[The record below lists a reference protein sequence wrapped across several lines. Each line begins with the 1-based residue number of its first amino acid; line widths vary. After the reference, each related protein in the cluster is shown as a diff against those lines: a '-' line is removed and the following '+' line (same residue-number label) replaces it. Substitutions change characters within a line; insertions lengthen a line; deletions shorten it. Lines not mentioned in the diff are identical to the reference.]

1 MKKLLLLCAL
11 LPFVVTAQTSLN
23 TSLLYHWMDSTIIG
37 TSLYDNAYNEVWGM
51 AYNNKEFAVIGSTDG
66 THIFDVTDPASS
78 SQVAYIPG
86 AAQGTAIVH
95 RDYHDFDGYLYIVC
109 DEGSST
115 LQIVDISDLPNS
127 FNIVYDSDSLIKRAH
142 NIFIDESTSHLY
154 VCSEKQIG
162 VGNNFNAL
170 HIYDL
175 SNPELP
181 THWYTY
187 NDVSHVHDAY
197 VKNDTAFLNCGNQG
211 LRIVDFSMVAPL
223 LAVMHEELGSLTTY
237 PDAGYNHSG
246 WLTDDGN
253 YYVMADENHG
263 YEMKILDVSDYS
275 NPTVVSTFF
284 SGVSQ
289 MESMPHNQII
299 NGNYVYTAHYHDGI
313 YIHDISDPNNP
324 ILVAFYDTFDPT
336 HYNSYMGAWGVYP
349 FLPSGNILVSDMQ
362 TGLYVFE
369 IDYDG
374 HTLLEENSVNNL
386 KLFPN
391 PTKEMLNIQFDGEG
405 LLKMFDVSGKLLQ
418 TKVVMGGEVLNLTEL
433 QSGFYVVQLEI
444 EKKVY
449 HQKFIKQ

>member
-1 MKKLLLLCAL
+1 MKRLLLLFAL
-11 LPFVVTAQTSLN
+11 FPFVLFAQNSLN
-23 TSLLYHWMDSTIIG
+23 TSLLYHWIDSTIIG
-37 TSLYDNAYNEVWGM
+37 TTLYDNAYNEVWGM
-51 AYNNKEFAVIGSTDG
+51 VYNNREFAVIGSTDG
-66 THIFDVTDPASS
+66 THIFDVTDPYAST
-78 SQVAYIPG
+78 QVAYIPG
-86 AAQGTAIVH
+86 AAQGAAIVH
-95 RDYHDFDGYLYIVC
+95 RDYHDLDGYLYIVC
-109 DEGSST
+109 DEGAST
-115 LQIVDISDLPNS
+115 LQIVDVSNLPSS
-127 FNIVYDSDSLIKRAH
+127 FNIVYDSDSLLKRAH

-162 VGNNFNAL
+162 FGNNFNAL

-211 LRIVDFSMVAPL
+211 FRIVDFSMVAPL
-223 LAVMHEELGSLTTY
+223 LTVMHEELGSLTSY
-237 PDAGYNHSG
+237 SDAGYNHSG
-246 WLTDDGN
+246 WLTNDGN

-263 YEMKILDVSDYS
+263 YKMKMIDVSDYS
-275 NPTVVSTFF
+275 NPVVVSTFF
-284 SGVSQ
+284 SGVND

-299 NGNYVYTAHYHDGI
+299 NGNYVYTAHYHDGV
-313 YIHDISDPNNP
+313 YVHDISDPYNP

-374 HTLLEENSVNNL
+374 LTSLEENSLNDL
-386 KLFPN
+386 KIFPN
-391 PTKEMLNIQFDGEG
+391 PTKDLIHIKIEGEG
-405 LLKMFDVSGKLLQ
+405 LLKIFDASGKLLQ
-418 TKVVMGGEVLNLTEL
+418 TKEVIGGEVLSLLEL
-433 QSGFYVVQLEI
+433 QSGFYTVQLEV
-444 EKKVY
+444 EKEIY
-449 HQKFIKQ
+449 HQKIIKQ